1 MKAKRKYER
10 FKPELDD
17 IWMVR
22 RAKPCFEYKEIY
34 IHFMQPALMNR
45 KVTIDVL
52 LGEQWQI

>member
-45 KVTIDVL
+45 KVTIDAL
-52 LGEQWQI
+52 LGEQ